1 MGALR
6 EIMKL
11 LTTLLLVASTA
22 SSFAIAETTD
32 PLRVSVYGTTFNE
45 NLTETESKII
55 ITSEQLSSSGAQNL
69 VDALRAT
76 GMVFI
81 GATYSGN
88 SRDASISMGG
98 FGENGPQNV
107 LILVDGQPISFP
119 TLAAANLSEIP
130 ISKVAAI
137 EIITSE
143 GGVNFGSN
151 ATGGV
156 INIRLKEKNENSLST
171 TFGSYD
177 TNQTNTSLS
186 QELTD
191 KATLSL
197 DLTRLYTDGYRE
209 NSDRDEVKG
218 TGSLLVKTSDTSS
231 LKYSFSSQNV
241 EQGLPSHLA
250 VLADPKST
258 ERPQDNSDTVNKT
271 HRLNFNTLL
280 ANKYDAAMILG
291 LKDQKMNSGYYT
303 SYSTV
308 ETHQKTS
315 SRFLGTNITGP
326 NDIGE
331 FTTGFSLSD
340 SKFDITT
347 IADYGYGPNSTE
359 NIGTQKQESA
369 FVSQSAVITENLGI
383 TIGLRST
390 RNTDHNTNG
399 KNSKTALDRSFAIKN
414 KLNDHVY
421 LTGTIDES
429 SRFATIDEL
438 NSLTPGINFL
448 NPQKTTSK
456 KINLE
461 YLSGDVS
468 SSIQI
473 GRLDTSDE
481 ILYDAY
487 NYTCYGIYTCGA
499 NANMPKSKREFVKIS
514 SQVRQADNFSYGIT
528 YQFTDAEYTD
538 GSYQGKSVA
547 FIPKHQASAYANYLA
562 TDSLS
567 IHSDIQ
573 YNGNRYDAN
582 DYLNERQKLKSYYLI
597 NMSSTWKKDSLIVNF
612 GVSNLLDQ
620 KHIAYGLANMAGD
633 LRVYPGE
640 RRSVNLGVK
649 YKF

>member
-1 MGALR
+1 
-6 EIMKL
+6 MKL
-11 LTTLLLVASTA
+11 LTTLFLAASTA

-32 PLRVSVYGTTFNE
+32 PLRVSVYGITFNE

-76 GMVFI
+76 GTVFI

-156 INIRLKEKNENSLST
+156 INILLKEKNENSLST

-218 TGSLLVKTSDTSS
+218 TGSLLFKTSDTSS

-303 SYSTV
+303 SSSTV
-308 ETHQKTS
+308 ETDQKTS

-331 FTTGFSLSD
+331 FATGFSLSN

-347 IADYGYGPNSTE
+347 IEDYGSPSTTV
-359 NIGTQKQESA
+359 NIGTQSQESA
-369 FVSQSAVITENLGI
+369 FVSQRAAITENLGI

-390 RNTDHNTNG
+390 RNTDQNTNG
-399 KNSKTALDRSFAIKN
+399 KNSKTSVDRSFAIKN

-438 NSLTPGINFL
+438 NSLTPGIKFL
-448 NPQKTTSK
+448 SPQKTTSK

>member
-1 MGALR
+1 
-6 EIMKL
+6 MKL
-11 LTTLLLVASTA
+11 LTTLFLAASTA

-76 GMVFI
+76 GTVFI

-156 INIRLKEKNENSLST
+156 INILLKEKNENSLST

-218 TGSLLVKTSDTSS
+218 TGSLLFKTSDTSS

-303 SYSTV
+303 SSSTV
-308 ETHQKTS
+308 ETDQKTS

-331 FTTGFSLSD
+331 FATGFSLSN

-347 IADYGYGPNSTE
+347 IEDYGSPSTTV
-359 NIGTQKQESA
+359 NIGTQSQESA
-369 FVSQSAVITENLGI
+369 FVSQRAAITENLGI

-390 RNTDHNTNG
+390 RNTDQNTNG
-399 KNSKTALDRSFAIKN
+399 KNSKTSVDRSFAIKN

-438 NSLTPGINFL
+438 NSLTPGIKFL
-448 NPQKTTSK
+448 SPQKTTSK

>member
-11 LTTLLLVASTA
+11 LTTLFLAASTA

-76 GMVFI
+76 GTVFI

-347 IADYGYGPNSTE
+347 IEDYGSPSTTV
-359 NIGTQKQESA
+359 NIGTQSQESA
-369 FVSQSAVITENLGI
+369 FVSQRAAITENLGI

-390 RNTDHNTNG
+390 RNTDQNTNG
-399 KNSKTALDRSFAIKN
+399 KNSKTSVDRSFAIKN

-438 NSLTPGINFL
+438 NSLTPGIKFL
-448 NPQKTTSK
+448 SPQKTTSK